1 MPKRHELAV
10 SVGGATLLL
19 LVVATLGLLGG
30 VAVYGEVLGW
40 VAGKTSILVGTSIHF
55 NGDLIVVVRDGASSV
70 QRPLELHPSFS
81 YSAIS
86 LLFGLVV
93 ATPGRRWQQRLVL
106 AFMTLLGILGAQVVL
121 LTGFSL
127 LDTGTDSLLAASMA
141 IYSAWWSMGP
151 FLFAAWWFWM
161 HWFPSMMRYGQRRVK
176 Q

>member
-1 MPKRHELAV
+1 MPKQHELAV
-10 SVGGATLLL
+10 SIVGVTLLL
-19 LVVATLGLLGG
+19 LVVAILGLLGG
-30 VAVYGEVLGW
+30 VVVYGEVLGW
-40 VAGKTSILVGTSIHF
+40 VAGKTATLVGISIHF

-93 ATPGRRWQQRLVL
+93 ATPGRRRQERFVFAL
-106 AFMTLLGILGAQVVL
+106 MTLLGILGAQVVL
-121 LTGFSL
+121 LIGFSL
-127 LDTGTDSLLAASMA
+127 LDTNTDSLLSASMA